1 MKWLSA
7 ILLCLLVAAPAAAQ
21 DALDLHTVAMPH
33 SPPVADWA
41 QTLKITQLDMDPR
54 AGIALTFDQAVPD
67 RWKWFSNPA
76 EPADNFQFT
85 VWACVQRTYCAG
97 FVQMWAG
104 RSMTDGSLPAI
115 LSGYPNWWG
124 DARHLWDSMSDYRP
138 SPGDEVDFLVTAGN
152 GRLRSDVTSVAERSN
167 VVSIR
172 LPAGDSG
179 HFVFGAAAPPSTPT
193 QTPAPMIIYL
203 PAPTPASP
211 APPAAPPVVPPAA
224 PPVLPSLDLSGVAAQ
239 LAAIAAKVDTVNT
252 NVTEGRAEAKAFA
265 DNVKSV
271 WAQIGEPLLKYVV
284 PAVAAWYAGKKL

>member
-1 MKWLSA
+1 MKRTA
-7 ILLCLLVAAPAAAQ
+7 ILLLCLLNAAPTFAQ

-54 AGIALTFDQAVPD
+54 AGIALTFDQAIPD

-124 DARHLWDSMSDYRP
+124 DVRHLWDAMSDYRP
-138 SPGDEVDFLVTAGN
+138 QPGDEVDFLVTAGN
-152 GRLRSDVTSVAERSN
+152 GRLRSDITSVAERSN
-167 VVSIR
+167 VVGIR

-179 HFVFGAAAPPSTPT
+179 HFVFSAAAPQPTPT
-193 QTPAPMIIYL
+193 PTPAPVIIYV
-203 PAPTPASP
+203 PTPTPTPAP
-211 APPAAPPVVPPAA
+211 APIPVVPTPA
-224 PPVLPSLDLSGVAAQ
+224 PLPALDLSGVYAQ
-239 LAAIAAKVDTVNT
+239 LAVLNAKVDTINT
-252 NVTEGRAEAKAFA
+252 NVTDGRADVKAFE
-265 DNVKSV
+265 DRVKSV
-271 WAQIGEPLLKYVV
+271 WAQIGEPILKYVV